1 MSFSKGHRFGRCE
14 RPEGSDT
21 APVVRC
27 RGESPCALL
36 RVTLDSL
43 FLAWISPHSS
53 SIPSCG
59 NINFMASENIKV
71 LATNRKAGFEYFLL
85 EKFEAGLVLQ
95 GSEIKSI
102 RAGQISIQESFVDIE
117 NGEQAWL
124 VEAHIAPYEQANRF
138 NHEPRRR
145 RRLLLHK
152 KQIRELWNN
161 VRIKGMT
168 IVPTRVYLK
177 NGRAKIE
184 IALAKGK
191 KAYDKRAT
199 IAKRDEAR
207 SAERESRVR

>member
-1 MSFSKGHRFGRCE
+1 
-14 RPEGSDT
+14 
-21 APVVRC
+21 
-27 RGESPCALL
+27 
-36 RVTLDSL
+36 
-43 FLAWISPHSS
+43 
-53 SIPSCG
+53 
-59 NINFMASENIKV
+59 MADDIKV
-71 LATNRKAGFEYFLL
+71 VANNRKASFEYFLL
-85 EKFEAGLVLQ
+85 EKFEAGLVLN

-102 RAGQISIQESFVDIE
+102 RAGQMSIQESYVDVE

-138 NHEPRRR
+138 NHDPKRKRK
-145 RRLLLHK
+145 LLLHK

-168 IVPTRVYLK
+168 VVPIRVYLK
-177 NGRAKIE
+177 DGRAKIE

-207 SAERESRVR
+207 SAERETRVR